1 MEDGTGTYYD
11 IIQAIYFAVD
21 NGANVISMS
30 LGGSGYSVAMEEA
43 VDYAVT
49 NGVIVLAAA
58 GNDDS
63 NNQVTPN
70 YPSSLANC
78 ISVGAMSPC
87 GLRKTPS
94 TCDGETWWG
103 SNYGDLDF
111 ITPGTRIYTTDITGS
126 GGYTAGNYIS
136 AFNGTS
142 AATPFAAG
150 VAALALSVSPGLTPI
165 ELRESM
171 RYSSVD
177 VGDQGYD
184 PETGFGRLDAL
195 PLLTVI
201 VDDSIAPNPISDVT
215 VSDAG
220 TVSVLLNWT
229 ATGASADSGKAFC
242 YDIRYAEFE
251 IDSASFE
258 TATRVG
264 NAPRPAMAGEPE
276 SFWVTNLQPAT
287 TWYFAIKACDSF
299 NYSKISNVVEATTL
313 PAPVI
318 NFSPDSLYA
327 AILSTDSVIQQLTV
341 DNVAGGNEL
350 ITNISVVGKA
360 GISVSRNK
368 ANDLIRTDLLAE
380 EFSAELPV
388 NHDQTFVN
396 SSQKTLPF
404 YDGFESGSLNE
415 WIIDSENGINDIID
429 TNPAKGQKCH
439 YIQNT
444 ATGHN
449 KGIHQQFENGSQP
462 NYISAYIKSGS
473 TSLSDAY
480 LVFKDQSGSQVIWFY
495 AKSNGML
502 FVNEDVGGDNTYP
515 YNANVWYHI
524 EFKDID
530 WIDKD
535 FDYYVNGTLVK
546 ADISFINSGSV
557 TDISYLYLYN
567 YSISEAWWDEI
578 AVGENLTWLTTDK
591 SVLTIGEGLSEEVG
605 VKMNASGLYSG
616 FYEADL
622 LLTSNDPAKPEVRVP
637 VSMHVTAVP
646 DIEVSPASIDFG
658 DVFL

>member
-1 MEDGTGTYYD
+1 
-11 IIQAIYFAVD
+11 
-21 NGANVISMS
+21 
-30 LGGSGYSVAMEEA
+30 
-43 VDYAVT
+43 
-49 NGVIVLAAA
+49 
-58 GNDDS
+58 
-63 NNQVTPN
+63 
-70 YPSSLANC
+70 
-78 ISVGAMSPC
+78 
-87 GLRKTPS
+87 
-94 TCDGETWWG
+94 
-103 SNYGDLDF
+103 
-111 ITPGTRIYTTDITGS
+111 
-126 GGYTAGNYIS
+126 
-136 AFNGTS
+136 
-142 AATPFAAG
+142 
-150 VAALALSVSPGLTPI
+150 
-165 ELRESM
+165 
-171 RYSSVD
+171 
-177 VGDQGYD
+177 
-184 PETGFGRLDAL
+184 
-195 PLLTVI
+195 
-201 VDDSIAPNPISDVT
+201 
-215 VSDAG
+215 
-220 TVSVLLNWT
+220 
-229 ATGASADSGKAFC
+229 
-242 YDIRYAEFE
+242 
-251 IDSASFE
+251 
-258 TATRVG
+258 
-264 NAPRPAMAGEPE
+264 
-276 SFWVTNLQPAT
+276 
-287 TWYFAIKACDSF
+287 
-299 NYSKISNVVEATTL
+299 
-313 PAPVI
+313 
-318 NFSPDSLYA
+318 
-327 AILSTDSVIQQLTV
+327 
-341 DNVAGGNEL
+341 
-350 ITNISVVGKA
+350 
-360 GISVSRNK
+360 
-368 ANDLIRTDLLAE
+368 LAE

-415 WIIDSENGINDIID
+415 WIIDSESGINDIID